1 MSTVGGGGY
10 NATPNCIFLSR
21 KRRKKKGEAPPN
33 PPLLHTPYS
42 VCYVFPLANHLGSA
56 LSAPS
61 PPYKALCGRG
71 SLLFRLEGNMYVT
84 NKLIAFLSDDKRYVY
99 IYKKEKKK
107 SRLLLLLHHSS
118 LFIYAVSNRSFRR
131 DEPGAIL
138 QSGGMS

>member
-1 MSTVGGGGY
+1 M
-10 NATPNCIFLSR
+10 
-21 KRRKKKGEAPPN
+21 RRRAAFSLAGREGKKKEKLHLIRLFST
-33 PPLLHTPYS
+33 LLI
-42 VCYVFPLANHLGSA
+42 VCVTFFPFANHLGPA